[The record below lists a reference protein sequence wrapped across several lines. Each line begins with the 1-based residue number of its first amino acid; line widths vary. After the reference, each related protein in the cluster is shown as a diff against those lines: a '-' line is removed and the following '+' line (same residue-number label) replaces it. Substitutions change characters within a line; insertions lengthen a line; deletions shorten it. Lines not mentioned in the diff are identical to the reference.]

1 MSWNLKSGSG
11 RPTTL
16 GFFTPPLV
24 FGARSVNIVSFFKRE
39 TGSMA
44 QQYQPGQRWISDS
57 EAELGLGTV
66 LAQDG
71 RLLTVLYPATGETRQ
86 YALRNAPL
94 TRVRFSPGDVITHFE
109 NWKMTVRE
117 VDDVDGL
124 LVYHGLNAQNEV
136 VTLPETQ
143 LSNFIQFR
151 LATDRL
157 FAGQIDQL
165 SWFSLRYNTL
175 EHTSRQLQSSLWGL
189 GGVRAQPIAHQLHIA
204 REVADRIAPR
214 VLLADEVGLGKTIEA
229 GLVIHRQLLSGRAN
243 RVLILVPENL
253 QHQWLVE
260 MRRRFNLQVAL
271 FDAERFMESDAGNP
285 FEDTQLALVALEW
298 LVEDEKAQDAL
309 FAAGWDLMVVDEA
322 HHLVWHEDKASR
334 EYSLVEQLAEVI
346 AGVLLLTATPEQLGQ
361 DSHFARLRLLDP
373 NRFHDLKAFRAESE
387 NYRPVAQAVQE
398 LLDKG
403 KLSPQ
408 AQTTIHG
415 FLGAEGDALLAAV
428 NAGDDEAKS
437 RLIREL
443 LDRHGTGRVLFR
455 NTRAA
460 VQGFPERKLHE
471 YPLPCPVEYLE
482 LPVGE
487 HADLYPEVS
496 FQAHSEVSEEER
508 WWRFDPR
515 VDWLIDTLKMLKRV
529 KVLVICAHAETAM
542 DLEDALRVRS
552 GIPATVFH
560 EGMNILERDRAA
572 AYFAD
577 EEFGAQVLICSE
589 IGSEGRNFQFSHH
602 LVLFDLPS
610 HPDLLEQRIG
620 RLDRIGQ
627 KHTIELHVPFLETSP
642 QARLFQWYHE
652 ALNAFLNTC
661 PTGNALQHQFGSRL
675 LPLLESG
682 DDDEWQK
689 LINEARAER
698 ERLESELH
706 TGRDRLLELNSGGAG
721 EGEALVEAILDQ
733 DDQFSLP
740 IYMETLFDAFGIDSE
755 DHSENALILKPSEK
769 MLDASFP
776 LGDDEGVTITYD
788 RNQALS
794 REDMQFITWEHPMV
808 QGGMDL
814 VLSGSMGN
822 TAVALIKNKA
832 LKPGTV
838 LLELIYVSE
847 VVAPRSL
854 QLGRYLPPAALRCL
868 LDPNGNDLSSRVSF
882 NTLNDQLESVPR
894 ASANKFIQAQR
905 DLLTP
910 RINAG
915 EEKITPKHAERVA
928 EAQRRLA
935 ADTEEELARLT
946 ALQAVNPTVRD
957 SELVALRAQ
966 REQGLAMLEK
976 AALRLEAI
984 RVLVAG

>member
-1 MSWNLKSGSG
+1 
-11 RPTTL
+11 
-16 GFFTPPLV
+16 
-24 FGARSVNIVSFFKRE
+24 
-39 TGSMA
+39 MA

-57 EAELGLGTV
+57 EAELGLGTI

-86 YALRNAPL
+86 YSLRNAPL
-94 TRVRFSPGDVITHFE
+94 TRVRFSPGDQITHFE
-109 NWKMTVRE
+109 GWKLTVRE
-117 VDDVDGL
+117 VDDIDGL
-124 LVYHGLNAQNEV
+124 MVYHGLDGQNQPR
-136 VTLPETQ
+136 TLPETQ

-151 LATDRL
+151 LASDRL
-157 FAGQIDQL
+157 FAGQIDTL

-175 EHTSRQLQSSLWGL
+175 QHNSKQMQSALWGL
-189 GGVRAQPIAHQLHIA
+189 GGCRAQPIAHQLHIA
-204 REVADRIAPR
+204 REVADRSAPR

-229 GLVIHRQLLSGRAN
+229 GLVIHRQLLSGRAS

-271 FDAERFMESDAGNP
+271 FDAERFIESDASNP
-285 FEDTQLALVALEW
+285 FEDAQLALVALEW
-298 LVEDEKAQDAL
+298 LVDDEKAQDAL

-322 HHLVWHEDKASR
+322 HHLVWHEDQVSA
-334 EYSLVEQLAEVI
+334 EYGLVEQLAQVI
-346 AGVLLLTATPEQLGQ
+346 PGVLLLTATPEQLGQ

-373 NRFHDLKAFRAESE
+373 NRFHDLAAFRAESE
-387 NYRPVAQAVQE
+387 HYRPVAEAVQE
-398 LLDKG
+398 LLEEG
-403 KLSPQ
+403 RLSPK
-408 AQTTIHG
+408 AHATIQG
-415 FLGAEGDALLAAV
+415 FLGAEGEALLAAV
-428 NAGDDEAKS
+428 NDGDSQAS
-437 RLIREL
+437 ARLIREL

-460 VQGFPERKLHE
+460 IQGFPERQLHP
-471 YPLPCPVEYLE
+471 YPLATPEQYRD
-482 LPVGE
+482 LPAGE
-487 HADLYPEVS
+487 HAELYPEVA
-496 FQAHSEVSEEER
+496 FQAQGDVADDER

-515 VDWLIDTLKMLKRV
+515 VDWLIDTLKMLKRT

-552 GIPATVFH
+552 GIPASVFH

-589 IGSEGRNFQFSHH
+589 IGSEGRNFQFAHH
-602 LVLFDLPS
+602 LVMFDLPA

-627 KHTIELHVPFLETSP
+627 KHTIQLHIPYLQDSP
-642 QARLFQWYHE
+642 QERLFQWYHE
-652 ALNAFLNTC
+652 GLNAFLNTC
-661 PTGNALQHQFGSRL
+661 PTGNALQHRFGPRL
-675 LPLLESG
+675 LPLLEGS
-682 DDDEWQK
+682 DSKAWDTLVAD
-689 LINEARAER
+689 ARSER
-698 ERLESELH
+698 ERLEAELH

-721 EGEALVEAILDQ
+721 EGQALVEDILEQ
-733 DDQFSLP
+733 DDQFALP

-788 RNQALS
+788 RAQALS
-794 REDMQFITWEHPMV
+794 REDMQFLTWEHPMV

-838 LLELIYVSE
+838 LLELLFVSE

-868 LDPNGNDLSSRVSF
+868 LDANGNDLASRVAF
-882 NTLNDQLESVPR
+882 ETLNEQLESVPR
-894 ASANKFIQAQR
+894 ASANKFVQAQR
-905 DLLTP
+905 DVLAK
-910 RINAG
+910 RISGG
-915 EEKITPKHAERVA
+915 EEKIMPTHVERVA

-935 ADTEEELARLT
+935 AEADEELARLV
-946 ALQAVNPTVRD
+946 ALQAVNPSVRD
-957 SELVALRAQ
+957 SEIDALRKQ
-966 REQGLAMLEK
+966 REDGLAMLDK

>member
-1 MSWNLKSGSG
+1 
-11 RPTTL
+11 
-16 GFFTPPLV
+16 
-24 FGARSVNIVSFFKRE
+24 
-39 TGSMA
+39 MA
-44 QQYQPGQRWISDS
+44 QYQPGQRWISDS

-66 LAQDG
+66 LSEDG

-86 YALRNAPL
+86 YATRNAPL
-94 TRVRFSPGDVITHFE
+94 TRVRFSPGDDITHFE
-109 NWKMTVRE
+109 GWKLTVQE

-124 LVYHGLNAQNEV
+124 LVYHGLNAQHEP
-136 VTLPETQ
+136 VTMPETQ

-151 LATDRL
+151 LASDRL
-157 FAGQIDQL
+157 FAGQIDPL
-165 SWFSLRYNTL
+165 AWFSLRYQTL
-175 EHTSRQLQSSLWGL
+175 AHTSRQLQSSLWGL

-204 REVADRIAPR
+204 REVADRSAPR

-271 FDAERFMESDAGNP
+271 FDAERCAESDADNP
-285 FEDTQLALVALEW
+285 FEDSQLALVALEW
-298 LVEDEKAQDAL
+298 LRDDERAQAHL
-309 FAAGWDLMVVDEA
+309 LAADWDLLVVDEA
-322 HHLVWHEDKASR
+322 HHLVWHPEQASA
-334 EYSLVEQLAEVI
+334 EYQLVEELARQI
-346 AGVLLLTATPEQLGQ
+346 AGVLLLTATPEQLGL

-373 NRFHDLKAFRAESE
+373 DRFHDLEAFRAESAQ
-387 NYRPVAQAVQE
+387 YQPVAEAVQE
-398 LLDKG
+398 LLDQG
-403 KLSPQ
+403 KLSKK
-408 AQTTIHG
+408 ARDAIHG
-415 FLGAEGDALLAAV
+415 FLGTEGDELLAAV
-428 NAGDDEAKS
+428 ESGDNDA
-437 RLIREL
+437 RARMVREL

-455 NTRAA
+455 NTRSA
-460 VQGFPERKLHE
+460 VQGFPERELHA
-471 YPLPCPVEYLE
+471 YPLECPDEYLE
-482 LPVGE
+482 LPLGE

-496 FQAHSEVSEEER
+496 YQAQPEANNDER

-515 VDWLIDTLKMLKRV
+515 VEWLIDTLKMLKKV
-529 KVLVICAHAETAM
+529 KVLVICAHAETAL

-552 GIPATVFH
+552 GIPTSVFH

-602 LVLFDLPS
+602 LVLFDLPA

-627 KHTIELHVPFLETSP
+627 KHTIQLHVPYLQTSP
-642 QARLFQWYHE
+642 QERLFQWYHQ

-661 PTGNALQHQFGSRL
+661 PTGNALQHQFGPRL
-675 LPLLESG
+675 LPLLEAG
-682 DDDEWQK
+682 DDGEWQA
-689 LINEARAER
+689 LVDEAQAER
-698 ERLESELH
+698 LRLEGELH
-706 TGRDRLLELNSGGAG
+706 AGRDRLLELNSGGAG
-721 EGEALVEAILDQ
+721 EGEALVEAILEQ
-733 DDQFSLP
+733 DDEFALP
-740 IYMETLFDAFGIDSE
+740 IYMEALFDAFGIDSE
-755 DHSENALILKPSEK
+755 DHSENALILRPSEK

-776 LGDDEGVTITYD
+776 LGDDEAVTITYD
-788 RNQALS
+788 RNLALS
-794 REDMQFITWEHPMV
+794 REDMQFLTWEHPMV

-822 TAVALIKNKA
+822 TSVALLKNKA

-838 LLELIYVSE
+838 LLELLYVSE
-847 VVAPRSL
+847 VVAPRAL

-868 LDPNGNDLSSRVSF
+868 LDSNGNDLASKVSF
-882 NTLNDQLESVPR
+882 DKLNEQLEGVPR
-894 ASANKFIQAQR
+894 ASANKFVQAQR
-905 DLLTP
+905 DVLNP
-910 RINAG
+910 KINAG
-915 EEKITPKHAERVA
+915 EAKIAPRHAERVA
-928 EAQRRLA
+928 EAKQRLA

-946 ALQAVNPTVRD
+946 ALQAVNPSVRN
-957 SELVALRAQ
+957 SELDALRHR
-966 REQGLAMLEK
+966 REQGLAMLDK

>member
-1 MSWNLKSGSG
+1 
-11 RPTTL
+11 
-16 GFFTPPLV
+16 
-24 FGARSVNIVSFFKRE
+24 
-39 TGSMA
+39 MA

-94 TRVRFSPGDVITHFE
+94 TRVRFSPGDSITHFE
-109 NWKMTVRE
+109 GWKMTVQE

-124 LVYHGLNAQNEV
+124 MVYHGLNAQNEA

-151 LATDRL
+151 LASDRL
-157 FAGQIDQL
+157 FAGQIDPL
-165 SWFSLRYNTL
+165 PWFSLRYNTL

-271 FDAERFMESDAGNP
+271 FDEERFIESDATNP

-298 LVEDEKAQDAL
+298 LVDDEKAQDAL
-309 FAAGWDLMVVDEA
+309 FAAGWDLLVVDEA
-322 HHLVWHEDKASR
+322 HHLVWHEEKASA

-346 AGVLLLTATPEQLGQ
+346 PGVLLLTATPEQLGQ

-373 NRFHDLKAFRAESE
+373 NRFHDLAAFRAESD
-387 NYRPVAQAVQE
+387 NYRPVAEAVQE

-403 KLSPQ
+403 RLS
-408 AQTTIHG
+408 AEAHKTIHG
-415 FLGAEGDALLAAV
+415 FLGNEGEALLTAV
-428 NAGDDEAKS
+428 NDGDTEAS
-437 RLIREL
+437 ARLVREL

-460 VQGFPERKLHE
+460 VQGFPERKLHP
-471 YPLPCPVEYLE
+471 YPLPCPAEYLE
-482 LPVGE
+482 LPLGE
-487 HADLYPEVS
+487 HAELYPEVS
-496 FQAHSEVSEEER
+496 FQAQPDASEEER
-508 WWRFDPR
+508 WWKFDPR
-515 VDWLIDTLKMLKRV
+515 VEWLIDQLKMLKRT

-589 IGSEGRNFQFSHH
+589 IGSEGRNFQFAHH

-627 KHTIELHVPFLETSP
+627 KHIIELHVPYLETSP

-661 PTGNALQHQFGSRL
+661 PTGNALQHQFGPRL
-675 LPLLESG
+675 LPLLEEA
-682 DDDEWQK
+682 DDGEWQA
-689 LINEARAER
+689 LIDEARAER
-698 ERLESELH
+698 ERLEAELH

-721 EGEALVEAILDQ
+721 EGEALVEAILEQ
-733 DDQFSLP
+733 DDQFALP

-838 LLELIYVSE
+838 LLELLYVSE

-868 LDPNGNDLSSRVSF
+868 LDANGNDLSPRVSF
-882 NTLNDQLESVPR
+882 ETLNDQLESVPR

-905 DLLTP
+905 DQLTP

-915 EEKITPKHAERVA
+915 EDKIAPRHAERVA
-928 EAQRRLA
+928 EARRRLA
-935 ADTEEELARLT
+935 ADTDEELARLT
-946 ALQAVNPTVRD
+946 ALQAVNPSVRD
-957 SELVALRAQ
+957 SELEALRTQ
-966 REQGLAMLEK
+966 REQGLAMLDK

>member
-1 MSWNLKSGSG
+1 
-11 RPTTL
+11 
-16 GFFTPPLV
+16 
-24 FGARSVNIVSFFKRE
+24 
-39 TGSMA
+39 MA

-71 RLLTVLYPATGETRQ
+71 RLLTVLYPATGDTRQ

-94 TRVRFSPGDVITHFE
+94 TRVRFSPGDQITHFE
-109 NWKMTVRE
+109 GWKLTVQE
-117 VDDVDGL
+117 VEDVDGL
-124 LVYHGLNAQNEV
+124 LVYHGLDAQNQPC
-136 VTLPETQ
+136 TLPETQ

-151 LATDRL
+151 LASDRL
-157 FAGQIDQL
+157 FAGQIDPL
-165 SWFSLRYNTL
+165 AWFSLRYNTL
-175 EHTSRQLQSSLWGL
+175 EHTSKQLTSSLWGL

-229 GLVIHRQLLSGRAN
+229 GLIIHRQLLSGRAA

-260 MRRRFNLQVAL
+260 MRRRFNLEVAL
-271 FDAERFMESDAGNP
+271 FDRERFIESDATNP
-285 FEDTQLALVALEW
+285 FEDAQLALVSLEW
-298 LVEDEKAQDAL
+298 LTEDEKAQDAL
-309 FAAGWDLMVVDEA
+309 FAAEWDLMVVDEA
-322 HHLVWHEDKASR
+322 HHLVWHETKASPQ
-334 EYSLVEQLAEVI
+334 YALVEQLAEVI
-346 AGVLLLTATPEQLGQ
+346 PGVLLLTATPEQLGQ

-373 NRFHDLKAFRAESE
+373 NRFHDLAAFRAESE
-387 NYRPVAQAVQE
+387 HYRPVAEAVQE

-403 KLSPQ
+403 RLSPK
-408 AQTTIHG
+408 AHETIHN
-415 FLGAEGDALLAAV
+415 FLGAEGEALLTAV
-428 NAGDDEAKS
+428 NDGDAEAS
-437 RLIREL
+437 ARLIREL

-460 VQGFPERKLHE
+460 VQGFPERKLHP
-471 YPLPCPVEYLE
+471 YPLANPDEYME
-482 LPVGE
+482 LPLGE
-487 HADLYPEVS
+487 HAELYPEVA
-496 FQAHSEVSEEER
+496 FQAQAETDEENR

-515 VDWLIDTLKMLKRV
+515 VEWLIDQLKMLKRT

-589 IGSEGRNFQFSHH
+589 IGSEGRNFQFAHH
-602 LVLFDLPS
+602 LVMFDLPA

-627 KHTIELHVPFLETSP
+627 KHVIELHVPYLQDSP
-642 QARLFQWYHE
+642 QERLFQWYHE

-661 PTGNALQHQFGSRL
+661 PTGNALQHQFGPRL
-675 LPLLESG
+675 LPLLEGG
-682 DDDEWQK
+682 DEDNWDT
-689 LINEARAER
+689 LVAEARGER

-706 TGRDRLLELNSGGAG
+706 TGRDRLLELNSDGGG
-721 EGEALVEAILDQ
+721 EGKALVAAIEEQ
-733 DDQFSLP
+733 DDQFALP

-755 DHSENALILKPSEK
+755 DHSDNALILKPSEK

-788 RNQALS
+788 RHQALS

-838 LLELIYVSE
+838 LLELLYVSE
-847 VVAPRSL
+847 VVAPRAL
-854 QLGRYLPPAALRCL
+854 QLGRYLPPQALRCL
-868 LDPNGNDLSSRVSF
+868 LDTNGNDLSSRVSF
-882 NTLNDQLESVPR
+882 ETLNDQLESVPK

-905 DLLTP
+905 DVLTP

-915 EEKITPKHAERVA
+915 ETKVLPRHLERVA
-928 EAQRRLA
+928 EAKRRLA
-935 ADTEEELARLT
+935 AETEEELARLT

-957 SELVALRAQ
+957 SELDALRKQ
-966 REQGLAMLEK
+966 REQGLAMFEK

>member
-1 MSWNLKSGSG
+1 
-11 RPTTL
+11 
-16 GFFTPPLV
+16 
-24 FGARSVNIVSFFKRE
+24 
-39 TGSMA
+39 MA

-57 EAELGLGTV
+57 EAELGLGTI

-71 RLLTVLYPATGETRQ
+71 RLLTVLYPATGDTRQ
-86 YALRNAPL
+86 YSLRNAPL
-94 TRVRFSPGDVITHFE
+94 TRVRFSPGDQITHFE
-109 NWKMTVRE
+109 GWKLTVRE
-117 VDDVDGL
+117 VDMVDGL
-124 LVYHGLNAQNEV
+124 LIYHGIDPQNV
-136 VTLPETQ
+136 PRTMPETQ

-151 LATDRL
+151 LASDRL
-157 FAGQIDQL
+157 FAGQIDPL

-175 EHTSRQLQSSLWGL
+175 QHTSKQMLSSLWGL

-229 GLVIHRQLLSGRAN
+229 GLVIHRQLLSGRAS

-271 FDAERFMESDAGNP
+271 FDAERFIESDASNP
-285 FEDTQLALVALEW
+285 FEDAQLALVALEW

-322 HHLVWHEDKASR
+322 HHLVWHEEQASA
-334 EYSLVEQLAEVI
+334 EYSLVEQLAQVI
-346 AGVLLLTATPEQLGQ
+346 PGVLLLTATPEQLGQ

-373 NRFHDLKAFRAESE
+373 NRFHDLAAFRAESE
-387 NYRPVAQAVQE
+387 NYRPVAEAVQE
-398 LLDKG
+398 LLDEG
-403 KLSPQ
+403 RLSPK
-408 AQTTIHG
+408 AHATIHG
-415 FLGAEGDALLAAV
+415 FLGAEGEALLAAV
-428 NAGDDEAKS
+428 NDGDTQAS
-437 RLIREL
+437 ARLIREL

-460 VQGFPERKLHE
+460 IQGFPERELHP
-471 YPLPCPVEYLE
+471 YPLANPEQYAA
-482 LPVGE
+482 LPAGE
-487 HADLYPEVS
+487 RAELYPEVA
-496 FQAHSEVSEEER
+496 FQAQGETSDEER

-515 VDWLIDTLKMLKRV
+515 VDWLIDTLKMLKRT

-552 GIPATVFH
+552 GIPASVFH
-560 EGMNILERDRAA
+560 EGMSILERDRAA

-589 IGSEGRNFQFSHH
+589 IGSEGRNFQFAHH
-602 LVLFDLPS
+602 LVMFDLPA

-627 KHTIELHVPFLETSP
+627 KHTIQLHIPYLQNSP
-642 QARLFQWYHE
+642 QERLFQWYQQG
-652 ALNAFLNTC
+652 LNAFLNTC
-661 PTGNALQHQFGSRL
+661 PTGNALQHKFGPRL
-675 LPLLESG
+675 LPLLAEG
-682 DDDEWQK
+682 EEKAWDTLVAD
-689 LINEARAER
+689 ARQER
-698 ERLESELH
+698 ERLEAELH

-721 EGEALVEAILDQ
+721 EGEALVEAILEQ
-733 DDQFSLP
+733 DDQFALP

-755 DHSENALILKPSEK
+755 DHSENALVLRPSEK

-794 REDMQFITWEHPMV
+794 REDMQFLTWEHPMV

-838 LLELIYVSE
+838 LLELLYVSE

-868 LDPNGNDLSSRVSF
+868 LDANGNDLSARVSF
-882 NTLNDQLESVPR
+882 ETLNDQLESVPK
-894 ASANKFIQAQR
+894 ASANKFVQAQR
-905 DLLTP
+905 DVLGQ
-910 RINAG
+910 RIAAG
-915 EEKITPKHAERVA
+915 EAKILPSHEARVA
-928 EAQRRLA
+928 EAQQRLA
-935 ADTEEELARLT
+935 AESDEELARLT
-946 ALQAVNPTVRD
+946 ALQAVNPSVRD
-957 SELVALRAQ
+957 SEVDAVRKQ
-966 REQGLAMLEK
+966 REDGMAALQK

>member
-1 MSWNLKSGSG
+1 
-11 RPTTL
+11 
-16 GFFTPPLV
+16 
-24 FGARSVNIVSFFKRE
+24 
-39 TGSMA
+39 MA

-57 EAELGLGTV
+57 EAELGLGTI

-71 RLLTVLYPATGETRQ
+71 RLLTVLYPATGDTRQ
-86 YALRNAPL
+86 YSLRNAPL
-94 TRVRFSPGDVITHFE
+94 TRVRFSPGDQITHFE
-109 NWKMTVRE
+109 GWKLTVRE
-117 VDDVDGL
+117 VDDIDGL
-124 LVYHGLNAQNEV
+124 MVYHGLDGQNQPR
-136 VTLPETQ
+136 TLPETQ

-151 LATDRL
+151 LASDRL
-157 FAGQIDQL
+157 FAGQIDPL

-175 EHTSRQLQSSLWGL
+175 QHTSKQMQSALWGL
-189 GGVRAQPIAHQLHIA
+189 GGCRAQPIAHQLHIA
-204 REVADRIAPR
+204 REVADRSAPR

-229 GLVIHRQLLSGRAN
+229 GLVIHRQLLSGRAS

-271 FDAERFMESDAGNP
+271 FDAERFIESDASNP
-285 FEDTQLALVALEW
+285 FEDAQLALVALEW
-298 LVEDEKAQDAL
+298 LVDDEKAQDAL

-322 HHLVWHEDKASR
+322 HHLVWHEDQVSA
-334 EYSLVEQLAEVI
+334 EYGLVEQLAQVI
-346 AGVLLLTATPEQLGQ
+346 PGVLLLTATPEQLGQ

-373 NRFHDLKAFRAESE
+373 NRFHDLAAFRAESE
-387 NYRPVAQAVQE
+387 NYRPVAEAVQE
-398 LLDKG
+398 LLDEG
-403 KLSPQ
+403 RLSPE
-408 AQTTIHG
+408 AHATIQG
-415 FLGAEGDALLAAV
+415 FLGAEGEALLAAV
-428 NAGDDEAKS
+428 SDGDSQAS
-437 RLIREL
+437 ARLIREL

-460 VQGFPERKLHE
+460 IQGFPERQLHP
-471 YPLPCPVEYLE
+471 YPLATPEQYRD
-482 LPVGE
+482 LPAGE
-487 HADLYPEVS
+487 HAELYPEVA
-496 FQAHSEVSEEER
+496 FQAQGDVADDER

-515 VDWLIDTLKMLKRV
+515 VDWLIDTLKMLKRT

-552 GIPATVFH
+552 GIPASVFH

-589 IGSEGRNFQFSHH
+589 IGSEGRNFQFAHH
-602 LVLFDLPS
+602 LVMFDLPA

-627 KHTIELHVPFLETSP
+627 KHTIQLHIPYLQGSP
-642 QARLFQWYHE
+642 QERLFQWYHE
-652 ALNAFLNTC
+652 GLNAFLNTC
-661 PTGNALQHQFGSRL
+661 PTGNALQHQFGPRL
-675 LPLLESG
+675 LPLLEGGESKAW
-682 DDDEWQK
+682 DTLVAD
-689 LINEARAER
+689 ARSER
-698 ERLESELH
+698 ERLEAELH

-721 EGEALVEAILDQ
+721 EGQALVEAILEQ
-733 DDQFSLP
+733 DDQFALP

-788 RNQALS
+788 RAQALS
-794 REDMQFITWEHPMV
+794 REDMQFLTWEHPMV

-838 LLELIYVSE
+838 LLELLFVSE

-868 LDPNGNDLSSRVSF
+868 LDANGNDLAARVAF
-882 NTLNDQLESVPR
+882 ETLNEQLESVPR
-894 ASANKFIQAQR
+894 ASANKFVQAQR
-905 DLLTP
+905 DVLAK
-910 RINAG
+910 RISGG
-915 EEKITPKHAERVA
+915 EEKIMPTHVERVA

-935 ADTEEELARLT
+935 AEADEELARLV
-946 ALQAVNPTVRD
+946 ALQAVNPSVRD
-957 SELVALRAQ
+957 SEIDALRKQ
-966 REQGLAMLEK
+966 REEGLAML
-976 AALRLEAI
+976 
-984 RVLVAG
+984 

>member
-1 MSWNLKSGSG
+1 M
-11 RPTTL
+11 
-16 GFFTPPLV
+16 V

-322 HHLVWHEDKASR
+322 HHLVWHEEKASR

-403 KLSPQ
+403 KLSAA
-408 AQTTIHG
+408 AQKTIHG
-415 FLGAEGDALLAAV
+415 FLGAEGDTLLAAV
-428 NAGDDEAKS
+428 NAGDDEAKA

-460 VQGFPERKLHE
+460 VQGFPERKLHQ

-496 FQAHSEVSEEER
+496 FQSQSDASEEER
-508 WWRFDPR
+508 WWRFDQR
-515 VDWLIDTLKMLKRV
+515 VEWLIDTLKMLKRV

-627 KHTIELHVPFLETSP
+627 KHVIELHVPFLETSP

-661 PTGNALQHQFGSRL
+661 PTGNALQHQFGPRL

-682 DDDEWQK
+682 DDDEWQS
-689 LINEARAER
+689 LIDEARSER

-721 EGEALVEAILDQ
+721 EGEALVEDILEQ

-868 LDPNGNDLSSRVSF
+868 LDANGNDLSSRVSF

-905 DLLTP
+905 DQLTP

-957 SELVALRAQ
+957 SELVALRTQ

>member
-1 MSWNLKSGSG
+1 
-11 RPTTL
+11 
-16 GFFTPPLV
+16 
-24 FGARSVNIVSFFKRE
+24 
-39 TGSMA
+39 MA

-71 RLLTVLYPATGETRQ
+71 RLLTVLYPATGDTRQ
-86 YALRNAPL
+86 YSLRNAPL
-94 TRVRFSPGDVITHFE
+94 TRVRFSPGDQITHFE
-109 NWKMTVRE
+109 GWKLTVRE

-124 LVYHGLNAQNEV
+124 LVYHGLDGQNQAC
-136 VTLPETQ
+136 TLPETQ

-151 LATDRL
+151 LASDRL
-157 FAGQIDQL
+157 FAGQIDPL
-165 SWFSLRYNTL
+165 PWFSLRYNTL
-175 EHTSRQLQSSLWGL
+175 EHTSRQLQSALWGL
-189 GGVRAQPIAHQLHIA
+189 GGTRAQPIAHQLHIA

-229 GLVIHRQLLSGRAN
+229 GLVIHRQLLSGRAS

-271 FDAERFMESDAGNP
+271 FDAERFIESDASNP
-285 FEDTQLALVALEW
+285 FEDAQLALVALEW
-298 LVEDEKAQDAL
+298 LTEDEKAQDAL
-309 FAAGWDLMVVDEA
+309 FAAGWDLLVVDEA
-322 HHLVWHEDKASR
+322 HHLVWHEEQVSP
-334 EYSLVEQLAEVI
+334 EYGLVEQLAQVI
-346 AGVLLLTATPEQLGQ
+346 PGVLLLTATPEQLGQ

-373 NRFHDLKAFRAESE
+373 NRFHDLAAFRAESE
-387 NYRPVAQAVQE
+387 HYRPVAEAVQE
-398 LLDKG
+398 LLDEG
-403 KLSPQ
+403 RLS
-408 AQTTIHG
+408 AKAHATIEG
-415 FLGAEGDALLAAV
+415 FLGAEGEALLAAV
-428 NAGDDEAKS
+428 NDGDTQAS
-437 RLIREL
+437 ARLIREL

-460 VQGFPERKLHE
+460 VQGFPERNLHP
-471 YPLPCPVEYLE
+471 YPLPSPDQYME

-487 HADLYPEVS
+487 HAELYPEVA
-496 FQAHSEVSEEER
+496 FQSQGDTDEEER

-560 EGMNILERDRAA
+560 EGMSILERDRAA

-589 IGSEGRNFQFSHH
+589 IGSEGRNFQFAHH
-602 LVLFDLPS
+602 LVLFDLPA

-627 KHTIELHVPFLETSP
+627 KHTIELHVPYLQNSP
-642 QARLFQWYHE
+642 QERLFQWYDQ
-652 ALNAFLNTC
+652 ALNAFLATC
-661 PTGNALQHQFGSRL
+661 PTGNALQHQFGPRL

-682 DDDEWQK
+682 DDGEWQV
-689 LINEARAER
+689 LVDEARAER
-698 ERLESELH
+698 ERLEAELH
-706 TGRDRLLELNSGGAG
+706 SGRDRLLELNSGGAG
-721 EGEALVEAILDQ
+721 EGQALVEAILEQ
-733 DDQFSLP
+733 DDQFALP

-838 LLELIYVSE
+838 LLELLYVSE
-847 VVAPRSL
+847 VVAPRAL

-868 LDPNGNDLSSRVSF
+868 LDTNGNDLASRVSF
-882 NTLNDQLESVPR
+882 ETLNDQLESVPK

-905 DLLTP
+905 DVLTP
-910 RINAG
+910 RINSG
-915 EEKITPKHAERVA
+915 EAKIMPRHAERVA

-935 ADTEEELARLT
+935 AETDEELARLT
-946 ALQAVNPTVRD
+946 ALQAVNPSVRD
-957 SELVALRAQ
+957 SEIEAVRKQ
-966 REQGLAMLEK
+966 REQGLAMLDK

>member
-1 MSWNLKSGSG
+1 
-11 RPTTL
+11 
-16 GFFTPPLV
+16 
-24 FGARSVNIVSFFKRE
+24 
-39 TGSMA
+39 MA

-57 EAELGLGTV
+57 EAELGLGTI

-71 RLLTVLYPATGETRQ
+71 RLLTVLYPATGDTRQ
-86 YALRNAPL
+86 YSLRNAPL
-94 TRVRFSPGDVITHFE
+94 TRVRFSPGDQITHFE
-109 NWKMTVRE
+109 GWKLTVRE
-117 VDDVDGL
+117 VDDIDGL
-124 LVYHGLNAQNEV
+124 MVYHGLDAQNQPR
-136 VTLPETQ
+136 TLPETQ

-151 LATDRL
+151 LASDRL
-157 FAGQIDQL
+157 FAGQIDPL

-175 EHTSRQLQSSLWGL
+175 QHTSKQMQSALWGL
-189 GGVRAQPIAHQLHIA
+189 GGCRAQPIAHQLHIA
-204 REVADRIAPR
+204 REVADRSAPR

-229 GLVIHRQLLSGRAN
+229 GLVIHRQLLSGRAS

-271 FDAERFMESDAGNP
+271 FDAERFIESDASNP
-285 FEDTQLALVALEW
+285 FEDAQLALVALEW
-298 LVEDEKAQDAL
+298 LVDDEKAQDAL
-309 FAAGWDLMVVDEA
+309 FAAGWDMMVVDEA
-322 HHLVWHEDKASR
+322 HHLVWHEDQVSA
-334 EYSLVEQLAEVI
+334 EYGLVEQLAQVI
-346 AGVLLLTATPEQLGQ
+346 PGVLLLTATPEQLGQ

-373 NRFHDLKAFRAESE
+373 NRFHDLAAFRAESE
-387 NYRPVAQAVQE
+387 HYRPVAEAVQE
-398 LLDKG
+398 LLDEG
-403 KLSPQ
+403 RLSPK
-408 AQTTIHG
+408 AHATIQG
-415 FLGAEGDALLAAV
+415 FLGAEGEALLAAV
-428 NAGDDEAKS
+428 SDGDSQAS
-437 RLIREL
+437 ARLIREL

-460 VQGFPERKLHE
+460 IQGFPERQLHP
-471 YPLPCPVEYLE
+471 YPLATPEQYRD
-482 LPVGE
+482 LPAGE
-487 HADLYPEVS
+487 HAELYPEVA
-496 FQAHSEVSEEER
+496 FQAQGDVADDER

-515 VDWLIDTLKMLKRV
+515 VDWLIDTLKMLKRT

-552 GIPATVFH
+552 GIPASVFH

-589 IGSEGRNFQFSHH
+589 IGSEGRNFQFAHH
-602 LVLFDLPS
+602 LVMFDLPA

-627 KHTIELHVPFLETSP
+627 KHTIQLHIPYLLGSP
-642 QARLFQWYHE
+642 QERLFQWYHE
-652 ALNAFLNTC
+652 GLNAFLNTC
-661 PTGNALQHQFGSRL
+661 PTGNALQHRFGPRL
-675 LPLLESG
+675 LPLLEGGESKAWDTLV
-682 DDDEWQK
+682 DD
-689 LINEARAER
+689 ARSER
-698 ERLESELH
+698 ERLEAELH

-721 EGEALVEAILDQ
+721 EGQALVEAILEQ
-733 DDQFSLP
+733 DDQFALP

-788 RNQALS
+788 RAQALS
-794 REDMQFITWEHPMV
+794 REDMQFLTWEHPMV

-838 LLELIYVSE
+838 LLELLFVSE

-868 LDPNGNDLSSRVSF
+868 LDANGNDLASRVAF
-882 NTLNDQLESVPR
+882 ETLNEQLESVPR
-894 ASANKFIQAQR
+894 ASANKFVQAQR
-905 DLLTP
+905 DVLAK
-910 RINAG
+910 RISGG
-915 EEKITPKHAERVA
+915 EEKIMPTHVERVA

-935 ADTEEELARLT
+935 AEADEELARLV
-946 ALQAVNPTVRD
+946 ALQAVNPSVRD
-957 SELVALRAQ
+957 SEIDALRKQ
-966 REQGLAMLEK
+966 REDGLAMLDK

>member
-1 MSWNLKSGSG
+1 
-11 RPTTL
+11 
-16 GFFTPPLV
+16 
-24 FGARSVNIVSFFKRE
+24 
-39 TGSMA
+39 MA

-57 EAELGLGTV
+57 EAELGLGTI

-71 RLLTVLYPATGETRQ
+71 RLLTVLYPATGDTRQ

-94 TRVRFSPGDVITHFE
+94 TRVRFSPGDQITHFE
-109 NWKMTVRE
+109 GWKLTVRE
-117 VDDVDGL
+117 VEDIDGL
-124 LVYHGLNAQNEV
+124 MVYHGLDGQNQPR
-136 VTLPETQ
+136 TLPETQ

-151 LATDRL
+151 LASDRL
-157 FAGQIDQL
+157 FAGQIDPL

-175 EHTSRQLQSSLWGL
+175 QHTSKQMQSSLWGL
-189 GGVRAQPIAHQLHIA
+189 GGCRAQPIAHQLHIA
-204 REVADRIAPR
+204 REVADRSAPR

-229 GLVIHRQLLSGRAN
+229 GLVIHRQLLSGRAS

-271 FDAERFMESDAGNP
+271 FDAERFIESDASNP
-285 FEDTQLALVALEW
+285 FEDAQLALVALEW
-298 LVEDEKAQDAL
+298 LVDDDKAQDAL

-322 HHLVWHEDKASR
+322 HHLVWHEEQASA
-334 EYSLVEQLAEVI
+334 EYALVEQLAEVI
-346 AGVLLLTATPEQLGQ
+346 PGVLLLTATPEQLGQ

-373 NRFHDLKAFRAESE
+373 NRFHDLAAFRAESE
-387 NYRPVAQAVQE
+387 HYRPVAEAVQE
-398 LLDKG
+398 LLDEG
-403 KLSPQ
+403 RLSPT
-408 AQTTIHG
+408 AHATIQG
-415 FLGAEGDALLAAV
+415 FLGAEGEALLAAV
-428 NAGDDEAKS
+428 SDGDSQAS
-437 RLIREL
+437 ARLVREL

-460 VQGFPERKLHE
+460 VQGFPERNLHP
-471 YPLPCPVEYLE
+471 YPLANPEQYRD
-482 LPVGE
+482 LPAGE
-487 HADLYPEVS
+487 HAELYPEVA
-496 FQAHSEVSEEER
+496 FQAQGESSDEER

-515 VDWLIDTLKMLKRV
+515 VDWLIDTLKMLKRT

-560 EGMNILERDRAA
+560 EGMSILERDRAA

-589 IGSEGRNFQFSHH
+589 IGSEGRNFQFAHH
-602 LVLFDLPS
+602 LVMFDLPA

-627 KHTIELHVPFLETSP
+627 KHTIELHVPYLQDSP
-642 QARLFQWYHE
+642 QQRLFQWYHDG
-652 ALNAFLNTC
+652 LNAFLNTC
-661 PTGNALQHQFGSRL
+661 PTGNALQHQFGPRL
-675 LPLLESG
+675 LTQLPGG
-682 DDDEWQK
+682 DDKGWDK
-689 LINEARAER
+689 LVAEARVER
-698 ERLESELH
+698 ERLEAELH

-721 EGEALVEAILDQ
+721 EGQALVEDILEQ
-733 DDQFSLP
+733 DDQFALP

-788 RNQALS
+788 RAQALS
-794 REDMQFITWEHPMV
+794 REDMQFLTWEHPMV

-838 LLELIYVSE
+838 LLELLFVSE

-868 LDPNGNDLSSRVSF
+868 LDANGNDLAGRVAF
-882 NTLNDQLESVPR
+882 ETLNDQLESVPR
-894 ASANKFIQAQR
+894 ASANKFVQAQR
-905 DLLTP
+905 DVLAT
-910 RINAG
+910 RISGG
-915 EEKITPKHAERVA
+915 EAKIMPTHVERVA

-935 ADTEEELARLT
+935 AEADEELARLT
-946 ALQAVNPTVRD
+946 ALKAVNPSVRD
-957 SELVALRAQ
+957 SEIEALRKQ
-966 REQGLAMLEK
+966 REDGLAMLEK

>member
-1 MSWNLKSGSG
+1 
-11 RPTTL
+11 
-16 GFFTPPLV
+16 
-24 FGARSVNIVSFFKRE
+24 
-39 TGSMA
+39 MA

-57 EAELGLGTV
+57 EAELGLGTI
-66 LAQDG
+66 LTQDG
-71 RLLTVLYPATGETRQ
+71 RLLTVLYPATGDTRQ
-86 YALRNAPL
+86 YSLRNAPL
-94 TRVRFSPGDVITHFE
+94 TRVRFSPGDQITHFE
-109 NWKMTVRE
+109 GWKLTVRE
-117 VDDVDGL
+117 VEDADGL
-124 LVYHGLNAQNEV
+124 LVYHGLDGQNQARV
-136 VTLPETQ
+136 LPETQ

-151 LATDRL
+151 LASDRL
-157 FAGQIDQL
+157 FAGQIDPL

-175 EHTSRQLQSSLWGL
+175 QHTSKQMLSTLWGL
-189 GGVRAQPIAHQLHIA
+189 GGCRAQPIAHQLHIA

-229 GLVIHRQLLSGRAN
+229 GLVIHRQLLCGRAS

-271 FDAERFMESDAGNP
+271 FDAERFIESDASNP
-285 FEDTQLALVALEW
+285 FEDAQLALVALEW

-322 HHLVWHEDKASR
+322 HHLVWHEEQASP
-334 EYSLVEQLAEVI
+334 EYALVEQLAQVI
-346 AGVLLLTATPEQLGQ
+346 PGVLLLTATPEQLGQ

-373 NRFHDLKAFRAESE
+373 NRFHDLAAFRAESE
-387 NYRPVAQAVQE
+387 HYRPVAEAVQE
-398 LLDKG
+398 LLDEG
-403 KLSPQ
+403 RLSPK
-408 AQTTIHG
+408 AHATIEG
-415 FLGAEGDALLAAV
+415 FLGAEGEALLAAV
-428 NAGDDEAKS
+428 TDGDSQAS
-437 RLIREL
+437 ARLIREL

-460 VQGFPERKLHE
+460 IQGFPERQLHP
-471 YPLPCPVEYLE
+471 YPLANPAQYHD
-482 LPVGE
+482 LPSGE
-487 HADLYPEVS
+487 RAELYPEVA
-496 FQAHSEVSEEER
+496 FQAQGETSDDER

-515 VDWLIDTLKMLKRV
+515 VDWLIDTLKMLKRT

-560 EGMNILERDRAA
+560 EGMSILERDRAA

-589 IGSEGRNFQFSHH
+589 IGSEGRNFQFAHH
-602 LVLFDLPS
+602 LVMFDLPA

-627 KHTIELHVPFLETSP
+627 KHTIELHIPYLQDSP
-642 QARLFQWYHE
+642 QERLFQWYHQG
-652 ALNAFLNTC
+652 LNAFLATC
-661 PTGNALQHQFGSRL
+661 PTGNALQHQFGPRL
-675 LPLLESG
+675 LQLLEGG
-682 DDDEWQK
+682 DSKAWEALVD
-689 LINEARAER
+689 EARAER
-698 ERLESELH
+698 ERLEAELH
-706 TGRDRLLELNSGGAG
+706 SGRDRLLELNSGGAG
-721 EGEALVEAILDQ
+721 EGQALVEAILEQ
-733 DDQFSLP
+733 DDQFALP

-794 REDMQFITWEHPMV
+794 REDMQFLTWEHPMV

-838 LLELIYVSE
+838 LLELLYVSE

-854 QLGRYLPPAALRCL
+854 QLGRYLPSAALRCL
-868 LDPNGNDLSSRVSF
+868 LDANGNDLSPRVAF
-882 NTLNDQLESVPR
+882 ETLNDQLESVPK
-894 ASANKFIQAQR
+894 ASANKFVQAQR
-905 DLLTP
+905 DVLAK
-910 RINAG
+910 RIASG
-915 EEKITPKHAERVA
+915 EAKVMPSHVERVA

-935 ADTEEELARLT
+935 AEADEELARLT
-946 ALQAVNPTVRD
+946 ALKAVNPSVRD
-957 SELVALRAQ
+957 SEIDALRKQ
-966 REQGLAMLEK
+966 REEGLAMLEK

>member
-1 MSWNLKSGSG
+1 
-11 RPTTL
+11 
-16 GFFTPPLV
+16 
-24 FGARSVNIVSFFKRE
+24 
-39 TGSMA
+39 MA

-109 NWKMTVRE
+109 GWKLTVRE
-117 VDDVDGL
+117 VDDADGL
-124 LVYHGLNAQNEV
+124 LVYHGLNAQNEQR
-136 VTLPETQ
+136 TLPETQ

-151 LATDRL
+151 LASDRL
-157 FAGQIDQL
+157 FAGQIDPL
-165 SWFSLRYNTL
+165 PWFSLRYNTL
-175 EHTSRQLQSSLWGL
+175 EHTSKQLQSSLWGL

-229 GLVIHRQLLSGRAN
+229 GLVIHRQLLSGRAS

-271 FDAERFMESDAGNP
+271 FDAERFIESDASNP
-285 FEDTQLALVALEW
+285 FEDAQLALVSLEW
-298 LVEDEKAQDAL
+298 LTEDEKAQDAL
-309 FAAGWDLMVVDEA
+309 FAAGWDLLVVDEA
-322 HHLVWHEDKASR
+322 HHLVWHEEKASPQ
-334 EYSLVEQLAEVI
+334 YSLVEQLAEVI
-346 AGVLLLTATPEQLGQ
+346 PGVLLLTATPEQLGQ

-373 NRFHDLKAFRAESE
+373 NRFHDLAAFRAESE
-387 NYRPVAQAVQE
+387 NYRPVAEAVQE

-403 KLSPQ
+403 SLSST
-408 AQTTIHG
+408 AQQTIHG
-415 FLGAEGDALLAAV
+415 LLGTQGDTLVAAV
-428 NAGDDEAKS
+428 NAGDEEAGP

-460 VQGFPERKLHE
+460 VQGFPERKLHP
-471 YPLPCPVEYLE
+471 YPLPCPDAYLE
-482 LPVGE
+482 LPLGE
-487 HADLYPEVS
+487 HAELYPEVG
-496 FQAHSEVSEEER
+496 FQAHAEDSDAER

-515 VDWLIDTLKMLKRV
+515 VEWLIDTLKMLKRT

-552 GIPATVFH
+552 GTLATVFH
-560 EGMNILERDRAA
+560 EGMSILERDRAA

-589 IGSEGRNFQFSHH
+589 IGSEGRNFQFAHH
-602 LVLFDLPS
+602 LVLFDLPA

-627 KHTIELHVPFLETSP
+627 KHIIELHVPYLENSP
-642 QARLFQWYHE
+642 QERLFQWYHN

-661 PTGNALQHQFGSRL
+661 PTGNALQHQFGPRL
-675 LPLLESG
+675 LPMLENA
-682 DDDEWQK
+682 DDGEWQA
-689 LINEARAER
+689 LIDEARSRR
-698 ERLESELH
+698 ESLESELH
-706 TGRDRLLELNSGGAG
+706 TGRDRLLELNSGGDG
-721 EGEALVEAILDQ
+721 EGQALVAAIEEQ
-733 DDQFSLP
+733 DDQFALP

-755 DHSENALILKPSEK
+755 DHSDNALILRPSEK

-788 RNQALS
+788 REQALS

-814 VLSGSMGN
+814 VLAGSMGN

-838 LLELIYVSE
+838 LLELLYVSE

-854 QLGRYLPPAALRCL
+854 QMGRYLPPAALRCL
-868 LDPNGNDLSSRVSF
+868 LDTNGNDLASRVSF
-882 NTLNDQLESVPR
+882 ETLNDQLESVPK

-905 DLLTP
+905 DVLAP
-910 RINAG
+910 RITAG
-915 EEKITPKHAERVA
+915 ESKIAPRHAERVA
-928 EAQRRLA
+928 QAQHRLA
-935 ADTEEELARLT
+935 AETEEELARLT

-957 SELVALRAQ
+957 SELVALRKQ
-966 REQGLAMLEK
+966 REDGLAMLDK

>member
-1 MSWNLKSGSG
+1 
-11 RPTTL
+11 
-16 GFFTPPLV
+16 
-24 FGARSVNIVSFFKRE
+24 
-39 TGSMA
+39 
-44 QQYQPGQRWISDS
+44 
-57 EAELGLGTV
+57 
-66 LAQDG
+66 
-71 RLLTVLYPATGETRQ
+71 
-86 YALRNAPL
+86 
-94 TRVRFSPGDVITHFE
+94 
-109 NWKMTVRE
+109 
-117 VDDVDGL
+117 
-124 LVYHGLNAQNEV
+124 
-136 VTLPETQ
+136 
-143 LSNFIQFR
+143 
-151 LATDRL
+151 
-157 FAGQIDQL
+157 
-165 SWFSLRYNTL
+165 
-175 EHTSRQLQSSLWGL
+175 
-189 GGVRAQPIAHQLHIA
+189 
-204 REVADRIAPR
+204 
-214 VLLADEVGLGKTIEA
+214 LLADEVGLGKTIEA

-271 FDAERFMESDAGNP
+271 FDEERFIESDAANP

-322 HHLVWHEDKASR
+322 HHLVWHEDKASP

-346 AGVLLLTATPEQLGQ
+346 PGVLLLTATPEQLGQ

-373 NRFHDLKAFRAESE
+373 NRFHDLHAFRAESE
-387 NYRPVAQAVQE
+387 NYRPVAEAVQE

-403 KLSPQ
+403 RLSPE
-408 AQTTIHG
+408 AHKTIHG
-415 FLGAEGDALLAAV
+415 FLGNEGEALLTAV
-428 NAGDDEAKS
+428 NDGDTEAS
-437 RLIREL
+437 ARLVREL

-460 VQGFPERKLHE
+460 VQGFPERKLHP
-471 YPLPCPVEYLE
+471 YPLPCPDEYLE
-482 LPVGE
+482 LPLGD
-487 HADLYPEVS
+487 HAELYPEVS
-496 FQAHSEVSEEER
+496 FQAQPDANEEER
-508 WWRFDPR
+508 WWKFDPR
-515 VDWLIDTLKMLKRV
+515 VEWLIDTLKMLKRT

-627 KHTIELHVPFLETSP
+627 KHIIELHVPYLETSP
-642 QARLFQWYHE
+642 QERLFQWYHE

-661 PTGNALQHQFGSRL
+661 PTGNALQHQFGPRL
-675 LPLLESG
+675 LPLLENA
-682 DDDEWQK
+682 DDGEWQA
-689 LINEARAER
+689 LIDEARTER
-698 ERLESELH
+698 ERMEAELH

-721 EGEALVEAILDQ
+721 EGDALVEDILEQ
-733 DDQFSLP
+733 DDQFALP

-838 LLELIYVSE
+838 LLELLYVSE

-868 LDPNGNDLSSRVSF
+868 LDANGNDLSARVSF
-882 NTLNDQLESVPR
+882 ETLNDQLESVPR

-905 DLLTP
+905 DQLTP

-915 EEKITPKHAERVA
+915 EEKIFPRHAERVA

-935 ADTEEELARLT
+935 ADTDEELARLT

-957 SELVALRAQ
+957 SELVALRKQ
-966 REQGLAMLEK
+966 REQGLAMLDK

>member
-1 MSWNLKSGSG
+1 
-11 RPTTL
+11 
-16 GFFTPPLV
+16 
-24 FGARSVNIVSFFKRE
+24 
-39 TGSMA
+39 
-44 QQYQPGQRWISDS
+44 
-57 EAELGLGTV
+57 
-66 LAQDG
+66 
-71 RLLTVLYPATGETRQ
+71 
-86 YALRNAPL
+86 
-94 TRVRFSPGDVITHFE
+94 
-109 NWKMTVRE
+109 
-117 VDDVDGL
+117 
-124 LVYHGLNAQNEV
+124 
-136 VTLPETQ
+136 
-143 LSNFIQFR
+143 
-151 LATDRL
+151 
-157 FAGQIDQL
+157 
-165 SWFSLRYNTL
+165 
-175 EHTSRQLQSSLWGL
+175 
-189 GGVRAQPIAHQLHIA
+189 
-204 REVADRIAPR
+204 
-214 VLLADEVGLGKTIEA
+214 
-229 GLVIHRQLLSGRAN
+229 
-243 RVLILVPENL
+243 
-253 QHQWLVE
+253 
-260 MRRRFNLQVAL
+260 RRRFNLQVAL

-298 LVEDEKAQDAL
+298 LVKDEKAQDAL

-322 HHLVWHEDKASR
+322 HHLVWHEEKASR

-403 KLSPQ
+403 KLSAA
-408 AQTTIHG
+408 AQKTIHG
-415 FLGAEGDALLAAV
+415 FLGAEGDTLLAAV
-428 NAGDDEAKS
+428 NAGDDEAKA

-460 VQGFPERKLHE
+460 VQGFPERKLHQ

-496 FQAHSEVSEEER
+496 FQSQSDASEEER

-515 VDWLIDTLKMLKRV
+515 VEWLIDTLKMLKRV

-627 KHTIELHVPFLETSP
+627 KHIIELHVPFLETSP

-661 PTGNALQHQFGSRL
+661 PTGNALQHQFGPRL

-682 DDDEWQK
+682 DDDEWQS
-689 LINEARAER
+689 LIDEARSER

-721 EGEALVEAILDQ
+721 EGEVLVEDILEQ

-868 LDPNGNDLSSRVSF
+868 LDANGNDLSSRVSF

-905 DLLTP
+905 DQLTP

>member
-1 MSWNLKSGSG
+1 
-11 RPTTL
+11 
-16 GFFTPPLV
+16 
-24 FGARSVNIVSFFKRE
+24 
-39 TGSMA
+39 MA

-71 RLLTVLYPATGETRQ
+71 RLLTVLYPATGDTRQ

-94 TRVRFSPGDVITHFE
+94 TRVRFSPGDLITHFE
-109 NWKMTVRE
+109 NWKLTVVE
-117 VDDVDGL
+117 VQDVDGL
-124 LVYHGLNAQNEV
+124 LVYHGLNAQNETCV
-136 VTLPETQ
+136 LPETQ

-151 LATDRL
+151 LASDRL
-157 FAGQIDQL
+157 FAGQIDPL
-165 SWFSLRYNTL
+165 PWFSLRYNTL
-175 EHTSRQLQSSLWGL
+175 EHTSRQLQSALWGL

-260 MRRRFNLQVAL
+260 MRRRFNLQVSL
-271 FDAERFMESDAGNP
+271 FDAERFTQSDASNP
-285 FEDTQLALVALEW
+285 FEDAQLALVSLEW
-298 LVEDEKAQDAL
+298 LTEDEKAQDAL
-309 FAAGWDLMVVDEA
+309 FAAGWDLLVVDEA
-322 HHLVWHEDKASR
+322 HHLVWHEQKASPQ
-334 EYSLVEQLAEVI
+334 YSLVEQLAEVI
-346 AGVLLLTATPEQLGQ
+346 PGVLLLTATPEQLGQ

-373 NRFHDLKAFRAESE
+373 NRFHDLAAFRAESE
-387 NYRPVAQAVQE
+387 HYRPVAEAVQE
-398 LLDKG
+398 LLEQG
-403 KLSPQ
+403 RLSP
-408 AQTTIHG
+408 AAHSTIQG

-428 NAGDDEAKS
+428 NDGDAEAS
-437 RLIREL
+437 ARLIREL

-460 VQGFPERKLHE
+460 VQGFPERKLHPC
-471 YPLPCPVEYLE
+471 PLPSPDEYLE
-482 LPVGE
+482 LPI
-487 HADLYPEVS
+487 ADQAELYPEVA
-496 FQAHSEVSEEER
+496 FQAQVETSEDAR

-515 VDWLIDTLKMLKRV
+515 VEWLIDTLKTLKRV

-552 GIPATVFH
+552 GIPTSTFH
-560 EGMNILERDRAA
+560 EGMSILERDRAA

-589 IGSEGRNFQFSHH
+589 IGSEGRNFQFAHH
-602 LVLFDLPS
+602 LVMFDLPA

-627 KHTIELHVPFLETSP
+627 KHIIELHVPYLQNSP
-642 QARLFQWYHE
+642 QERLFQWYHQ

-661 PTGNALQHQFGSRL
+661 PTGNALQHRFGPRL
-675 LPLLESG
+675 LPLLDDG
-682 DDDEWQK
+682 DDDAWQA
-689 LINEARAER
+689 LVEEARAER
-698 ERLESELH
+698 ERLEAELH
-706 TGRDRLLELNSGGAG
+706 SGRDRLLELNSGGAG
-721 EGEALVEAILDQ
+721 EGAALVAAIEEQ
-733 DDQFSLP
+733 DDQFALP

-788 RNQALS
+788 RHQALS

-814 VLSGSMGN
+814 VLAGSMGN

-838 LLELIYVSE
+838 LLELLYVSE

-868 LDPNGNDLSSRVSF
+868 LDANGNDLAGRVSF
-882 NTLNDQLESVPR
+882 ETLNDQLESVPK

-905 DLLTP
+905 DQLSP

-915 EEKITPKHAERVA
+915 EAKVTPRHAERVA
-928 EAQRRLA
+928 EAKRRLA
-935 ADTEEELARLT
+935 AETEEELARLT

-957 SELVALRAQ
+957 SELEALRQQ
-966 REQGLAMLEK
+966 REQGLAMLDK

>member
-1 MSWNLKSGSG
+1 
-11 RPTTL
+11 
-16 GFFTPPLV
+16 
-24 FGARSVNIVSFFKRE
+24 
-39 TGSMA
+39 MA

-57 EAELGLGTV
+57 EAELGLGTI

-71 RLLTVLYPATGETRQ
+71 RLLTVLYPATGDTRQ
-86 YALRNAPL
+86 YSLRNAPL
-94 TRVRFSPGDVITHFE
+94 TRVRFSPGDQITHFE
-109 NWKMTVRE
+109 GWKLTVRE
-117 VDDVDGL
+117 VEDIDGL
-124 LVYHGLNAQNEV
+124 MVYHGLDGQNQAR
-136 VTLPETQ
+136 TLPETQ

-151 LATDRL
+151 LASDRL
-157 FAGQIDQL
+157 FAGQIDPL

-175 EHTSRQLQSSLWGL
+175 HHTSKQMQSSLWGL
-189 GGVRAQPIAHQLHIA
+189 GGCRAQPIAHQLHIA
-204 REVADRIAPR
+204 REVADRSAPR

-229 GLVIHRQLLSGRAN
+229 GLVIHRQLLSGRAS

-271 FDAERFMESDAGNP
+271 FDAERFIESDASNP
-285 FEDTQLALVALEW
+285 FEDAQLALVALEW
-298 LVEDEKAQDAL
+298 LVDDEKAQDAL

-322 HHLVWHEDKASR
+322 HHLVWHEEQASN
-334 EYSLVEQLAEVI
+334 EYNLVEQLAQVI
-346 AGVLLLTATPEQLGQ
+346 PGVLLLTATPEQLGQ

-373 NRFHDLKAFRAESE
+373 NRFHDLAAFRAESE
-387 NYRPVAQAVQE
+387 HYRPVAEAVQE
-398 LLDKG
+398 LLDEG
-403 KLSPQ
+403 RLSPK
-408 AQTTIHG
+408 AHATIQG
-415 FLGAEGDALLAAV
+415 FLGAEGEALLAAV
-428 NAGDDEAKS
+428 SDGDSQAS
-437 RLIREL
+437 ARLIREL

-460 VQGFPERKLHE
+460 IQGFPERQLHP
-471 YPLPCPVEYLE
+471 YPLANPEQYRD
-482 LPVGE
+482 LPAGE
-487 HADLYPEVS
+487 HAELYPEVA
-496 FQAHSEVSEEER
+496 FQAQGDTSDDER

-515 VDWLIDTLKMLKRV
+515 VDWLIDTLKMLKRT

-560 EGMNILERDRAA
+560 EGMSILERDRAA

-589 IGSEGRNFQFSHH
+589 IGSEGRNFQFAHH
-602 LVLFDLPS
+602 LVMFDLPA

-627 KHTIELHVPFLETSP
+627 KHTIQLHIPYLQDSP
-642 QARLFQWYHE
+642 QERLFQWYHE
-652 ALNAFLNTC
+652 GLNAFLNTC
-661 PTGNALQHQFGSRL
+661 PTGNALQHQFGPRL
-675 LPLLESG
+675 LPMLEDG
-682 DDDEWQK
+682 DGKAWTA
-689 LINEARAER
+689 LVAEARSER
-698 ERLESELH
+698 ERLEAELH
-706 TGRDRLLELNSGGAG
+706 SGRDRLLELNSGGAG
-721 EGEALVEAILDQ
+721 EGQALVEAILEQ
-733 DDQFSLP
+733 DDQFALP

-788 RNQALS
+788 RTQALS
-794 REDMQFITWEHPMV
+794 REDMQFLTWEHPMV

-838 LLELIYVSE
+838 LLELLFVSE

-868 LDPNGNDLSSRVSF
+868 LDTNGNDLASRVAF
-882 NTLNDQLESVPR
+882 ETLNDQLESVPR
-894 ASANKFIQAQR
+894 ASANKFVQAQR
-905 DLLTP
+905 DVLAK
-910 RINAG
+910 RISGG
-915 EEKITPKHAERVA
+915 EEKILPTHIERVA

-935 ADTEEELARLT
+935 AEADEELARLT
-946 ALQAVNPTVRD
+946 ALKAVNPSVRD
-957 SELVALRAQ
+957 SEIDTLRKQ
-966 REQGLAMLEK
+966 RDDGLAMLEK